1 MIELFLILLLLLAN
15 GLFAMTEIAIVSSR
29 RGRLKTLAQ
38 EGRPGAEAA
47 LRLAQEPN
55 RFLSTVQIGITLV
68 GIVAGAFGGAA
79 LAGPVAEFLAP
90 IPFLGAYAPKLA
102 LGLVIILLTYFSLV
116 VGELVPKRLAM
127 LRPEEISIRMAPF
140 MTMLS
145 TLAGPAVRFLSWSTD
160 RILALFGA
168 KVPKEE
174 GVSKEELTVL
184 MREGLTT
191 GTFHRVESDMV
202 ERVFDLAQLDV
213 AGIMTPRLQMVWLQ
227 EDDVHSE
234 IWHKI
239 VTSNHP
245 FFPVYRE
252 DRDAIVGYVSVKSLY
267 CQLAAEIP
275 VRLGDIMRPPLIVPK
290 HQSAINL
297 LETFKQTR
305 VHVAFV
311 VDEFGGV
318 VGMVTLTDLLEAIVG
333 DMPSREERNQP
344 GIAQR
349 KDGSYLIDAIIEIE
363 KVSEGLEGFPE
374 PEGAGEAFQTLAGF
388 LIDRLQRVPREG
400 DMVEHARWKLEVV
413 DMDGHRVDKVAA
425 ISLPPAGA
433 APPPPPPANADGK
446 NGKDE

>member
-1 MIELFLILLLLLAN
+1 MIELLLILLLLLAN

-29 RGRLKTLAQ
+29 RGRLKTLAD
-38 EGRPGAEAA
+38 EGRPGARAA
-47 LRLAQEPN
+47 LRLAEEPN

-68 GIVAGAFGGAA
+68 GIIAGAFGGAA
-79 LAGPVAEFLAP
+79 LAGPVAEWLKP
-90 IPFLGAYAPKLA
+90 IPLLGAYADKLA
-102 LGLVIILLTYFSLV
+102 MGVVVVLLTYFSLV
-116 VGELVPKRLAM
+116 IGELVPKRLAM
-127 LRPEEISIRMAPF
+127 LRPEETSIRMARF
-140 MTMLS
+140 MTTLS
-145 TLAGPAVRFLSWSTD
+145 LLANPAVRFLSWSTD
-160 RILALFGA
+160 RLLALFGA
-168 KVPKEE
+168 RVATEE

-184 MREGLTT
+184 VREGLTT

-227 EDDVHSE
+227 EDEVHAD

-267 CQLAAEIP
+267 CQLAADIP

-333 DMPSREERNQP
+333 DMPSREERNAP
-344 GIAQR
+344 VITR
-349 KDGSYLIDAIIEIE
+349 REDGSFLIDAMIEIE
-363 KVSEGLEGFPE
+363 KVSEGLEGFTE

-400 DMVEHARWKLEVV
+400 DIVEHAGWKLEVV

-425 ISLPPAGA
+425 LRVPPAQPVSPA
-433 APPPPPPANADGK
+433 SPPARADGN